1 MTEQELRTLVR
12 DAIARHAGSAVG
24 QLESAREATTRPRL
38 HSSHSMFVLAAGA
51 DGDGACIIEPS
62 VSCNHCGYCKSLGH

>member
-12 DAIARHAGSAVG
+12 EAIARHTGSG
-24 QLESAREATTRPRL
+24 MGRLDSAREAAMRLRP